1 MTTGRDYAEENL
13 GNIVSL
19 EHVNVTIP
27 NQATATLFYVLGLGL
42 TRDPY
47 MWVGLDNMW
56 MNVGEQQF
64 HLPTRPAGQVIP
76 GEIGLVVPDLGEL
89 QARLK
94 AVQDQLA
101 GTRFDW
107 SVEGDDQVV
116 VTCPWGNRLR
126 CHAPAPRFGTEILGI
141 PYVEFWVRPGAADPI
156 ARFYREALGAPGVV
170 SAAGRHQVA
179 RVAVGR
185 AQWLDFRETDGEIR
199 PYDGH
204 HIQVYVANFSGP
216 YGWLRSHSLI
226 MEDVDVVAHQ
236 FRFKTLVDPENNGEG
251 VFTLE
256 HEVRSLRHPLF
267 ARSLVNRNPGQTQ
280 ATYRRGQ
287 DALNPSAPTR

>member
-94 AVQDQLA
+94 AVQDNSPA
-101 GTRFDW
+101 RGSTGR
-107 SVEGDDQVV
+107 SR
-116 VTCPWGNRLR
+116 VT
-126 CHAPAPRFGTEILGI
+126 
-141 PYVEFWVRPGAADPI
+141 
-156 ARFYREALGAPGVV
+156 
-170 SAAGRHQVA
+170 
-179 RVAVGR
+179 
-185 AQWLDFRETDGEIR
+185 IR
-199 PYDGH
+199 
-204 HIQVYVANFSGP
+204 S
-216 YGWLRSHSLI
+216 S
-226 MEDVDVVAHQ
+226 
-236 FRFKTLVDPENNGEG
+236 
-251 VFTLE
+251 
-256 HEVRSLRHPLF
+256 
-267 ARSLVNRNPGQTQ
+267 
-280 ATYRRGQ
+280 
-287 DALNPSAPTR
+287 